1 MTDWERCVE
10 FHGHECGGLSIG
22 YRAANYAAKLLKL
35 ENYGKGQVVCV
46 AENNTCSVDAIRCLL
61 GCREEW
67 GNLQFDLT
75 DTQAFSF
82 FDRIS
87 GESVRLILRPKPD
100 GLNREGYFGY
110 LHEAADEELFEVE
123 EA

>member
-22 YRAANYAAKLLKL
+22 YRAAGYAARLMKL
-35 ENYGKGQVVCV
+35 ENWGKGQVICV

-67 GNLQFDLT
+67 GNLRLDLT
-75 DTQAFSF
+75 GEQAFSF
-82 FDRIS
+82 FNRIS
-87 GESVRLILRPKPD
+87 GESFRLALKPKPE
-100 GLNREGYFGY
+100 GLSREGYFNY
-110 LHEAADEELFEVE
+110 LHQAADEDLFTVE

>member
-1 MTDWERCVE
+1 MTHWERCVE

-22 YRAANYAAKLLKL
+22 YRAVQYAAKLLNL
-35 ENYGKGQVVCV
+35 QDFGKGQVICV

-75 DTQAFSF
+75 GEQAFSF
-82 FDRIS
+82 FDRLGGKS
-87 GESVRLILRPKPD
+87 FRLALKPKPE
-100 GLNREGYFGY
+100 GLTREDYFKY
-110 LHEAADEELFEVE
+110 LHQAADVELFEVE

>member
-22 YRAANYAAKLLKL
+22 YRAAQYAAELLGL
-35 ENYGKGQVVCV
+35 DGWGKGQVTCV
-46 AENNTCSVDAIRCLL
+46 AENKTCSVDAVRCLL

-75 DTQAFSF
+75 DTQAFTF

-87 GESVRLILRPKPD
+87 GSAFRLSLKPGPE
-100 GLNREGYFGY
+100 GLGKDGYFRY
-110 LHEAADEELFEVE
+110 LHEAKAEELFDVE

>member
-22 YRAANYAAKLLKL
+22 YRAVKYAARLLRL
-35 ENYGKGQVVCV
+35 EDFGKGQVTCV

-75 DTQAFSF
+75 GEQAFSF
-82 FDRIS
+82 FDRLS
-87 GESVRLILRPKPD
+87 GQSFRLALKPRPE
-100 GLNREGYFGY
+100 GLDREAYFGY

>member
-22 YRAANYAAKLLKL
+22 YRAAKYAARLLNL
-35 ENYGKGQVVCV
+35 EDFGKGQVTCV

-75 DTQAFSF
+75 HRTGHKIDDFKTFPQFKELAQPGSF
-82 FDRIS
+82 VCCNLRK
-87 GESVRLILRPKPD
+87 VLI
-100 GLNREGYFGY
+100 
-110 LHEAADEELFEVE
+110 AASHQDIMEHPEVG
-123 EA
+123 